1 MTARSGLGRYQ
12 QYQKYLQRVGFALL
26 WGTAGITVGILAVVI
41 GYIFV
46 RGFPALSLDLLTTPP
61 AGGLSGEGGISTTIL
76 TTVYLVALTVVIAG
90 PLGVGAAIYMSE
102 YARENA
108 VTNAIRFGVEMLG
121 GVPSIVFGLFGYALF
136 VAYLR
141 FGFSLLSASLAT
153 GALILP
159 LVIRTAEEALRAVPV
174 DQREASLALGTTK
187 WQTITGVVLPA
198 ALPGILTGI
207 ILSVGRIVSETAV
220 LYVTLGGTH
229 LPPRNVMDGGR
240 TLALHLFYL
249 ASETN
254 ATQSKVMATGVVLVA
269 LVLIINITTNLL
281 LTRWKSKA
289 S

>member
-1 MTARSGLGRYQ
+1 M
-12 QYQKYLQRVGFALL
+12 
-26 WGTAGITVGILAVVI
+26 
-41 GYIFV
+41 
-46 RGFPALSLDLLTTPP
+46 
-61 AGGLSGEGGISTTIL
+61 
-76 TTVYLVALTVVIAG
+76 
-90 PLGVGAAIYMSE
+90 GAAIYMSE

-174 DQREASLALGTTK
+174 DQREASRALGTTK

-198 ALPGILTGI
+198 VCRDLTGI

-220 LYVTLGGTH
+220 LYVTLGA
-229 LPPRNVMDGGR
+229 PPAARNVMDGGR
-240 TLALHLFYL
+240 TRLCICSTWLPRPTLPRA
-249 ASETN
+249 
-254 ATQSKVMATGVVLVA
+254 
-269 LVLIINITTNLL
+269 
-281 LTRWKSKA
+281 R
-289 S
+289 